1 MDIIGL
7 KEKLKRIADPRRQY
21 GNLRHKLVDIFV
33 IGLGTL
39 LCEGKD
45 FEDMEVFGRSREAEL
60 RKLLELPHG
69 IPDESTFFRVFTRV
83 NPKELSS
90 CLYEWLT
97 EAHESTG
104 KHINIDGKA
113 IRGSGKG
120 EKPAVHVV
128 SAWVGDEE
136 IVLGQLAVD
145 EKSNEIT
152 AIPKLLDLFDI
163 KDATITIDAMGCQTA
178 IAEKIARKGA
188 TYVLAVKDNQPNLNE
203 GITDYFEGLEQGA
216 IRDVPEDI
224 WVTEEETGHG
234 RVEKREVR
242 TVTDLDWLP
251 EKEKWKDLQTIIQ
264 YRSFRTIHGEMKE
277 TDRYYISNADM
288 SAEEFYRCIREHWSI
303 ENNLHWSLDVIFGED
318 AAHVTK
324 DHGPENL
331 NIMRKMALSLLRAA
345 PSPRPEIKRKF
356 SGPKKR
362 FAAALNPDYMLT
374 VLFHGK

>member
-1 MDIIGL
+1 M
-7 KEKLKRIADPRRQY
+7 R
-21 GNLRHKLVDIFV
+21 
-33 IGLGTL
+33 TL
-39 LCEGKD
+39 FHPQSGKV
-45 FEDMEVFGRSREAEL
+45 EVFGRSREAEL
-60 RKLLELPHG
+60 RSFLELPHG

-90 CLYEWLT
+90 CLYEWLI
-97 EAHESTG
+97 EARESTG
-104 KHINIDGKA
+104 KHINIDGKT
-113 IRGSGKG
+113 IRGSGNG

-152 AIPKLLDLFDI
+152 AIPKLLDLLDI
-163 KDATITIDAMGCQTA
+163 KGATITIDAMGCQTA
-178 IAEKIARKGA
+178 IAEKIAGKGA

-203 GITDYFEGLEQGA
+203 SITDYFEGLEQGA
-216 IRDVPEDI
+216 IRDIPEDI
-224 WVTEEETGHG
+224 WIAEEETGHG
-234 RVEKREVR
+234 RTEKREVR

-251 EKEKWKDLQTIIQ
+251 EKEKWKGLQTIIQ
-264 YRSFRTIHGEMKE
+264 YRSFRTIHGEMTQ
-277 TDRYYISNADM
+277 TDRYYISNTDM

-303 ENNLHWSLDVIFGED
+303 ENKLHWSLDVIFGED

-331 NIMRKMALSLLRAA
+331 NIMRKMAQTEGLMSLLRAA

-362 FAAALNPDYMLT
+362 FAAAMNPDYMLT